1 MLSHLIIFYLF
12 WFIIKLI
19 IYYYVMITNQ
29 SINQLLVMVTSEGY
43 DPNFYINE
51 LIQKGF
57 VSF

>member
-1 MLSHLIIFYLF
+1 
-12 WFIIKLI
+12 
-19 IYYYVMITNQ
+19 MITNQ